1 MTIFIMIYETSFHP
15 YSKHIIPADFPKGN
29 ENVGFSFYVVTFDKE
44 FVYVIQGTD
53 TLFKILS
60 K

>member
-1 MTIFIMIYETSFHP
+1 MIYETSFHP

-29 ENVGFSFYVVTFDKE
+29 ENIGFSFYVVTFDKE